1 MQTITVIVIILATL
15 VGYSIPSIIAVQD
28 KKRNRAA
35 IIALDLLA
43 GWTLVG
49 WIVALVWALTKDKD

>member
-1 MQTITVIVIILATL
+1 MQTITVIVIIIATL

-28 KKRNRAA
+28 KKRNRSA
-35 IIALDLLA
+35 IIALNMLA

-49 WIVALVWALTKDKD
+49 WIVALVWALTKEKA